1 MFIKK
6 SLEEHKMDTNAAD
19 IYLNKFFDDSRFL
32 EHDKGYDALPQISG
46 DIDDNFCRTFLK
58 KYISFCQGITS
69 ERRDKIR
76 QILTNKKF
84 DPSNCQHTIYLKIK
98 SMIDM
103 CDEKLLPEDK
113 TILHWRTKEV
123 EEPSFSDEKTV
134 NGHSEDKNISEQK
147 IKEADDYSS
156 VPNEETIKKW
166 LAETDFRNPNRLY
179 LYKIAFALELAAYFP
194 HEINEDDDRYKTSMN
209 FLFNKVYNQRYVTR
223 TADELIFVFCLK
235 NGKNYLTAMQML
247 AKYRRICKDIDFS
260 DEVNF
265 QTKSNDTI
273 LFLKNNITKNE
284 DEFIDDLIRLTPL
297 LEDKYSSVF
306 KLMEKFIQ
314 FFSVDHNIITFEEKH
329 KDRDNLCSMDI
340 SPNVT
345 ENIDKRSGKV
355 YLNLGAKVL
364 ISETLRKNLLF
375 LNNRMMISS
384 AFNRQLAPDQNKSLR
399 QIFLNSGLSE
409 DLYQTVKDSSKSSI
423 SAVIGKYSQ
432 DYLPGILSD
441 LIITMNDVYNSDII
455 HRKPINNNEYVYNPT
470 KRRKKKN
477 DNENVHK
484 STNRTY
490 SISHNLI
497 YRNMRSALIT
507 AHFFCYWSDISSE
520 LRAEDYID
528 EINQILTNNYYLPM
542 YSKNNFD
549 CFFILCT
556 KLYQSKN
563 INPIDVYYK
572 FFDYI
577 YSIYHNYNEFF
588 LSSQEFE
595 NYNSLSSCEL
605 LVEPEDTDADIL
617 SYKDKSIKKCL
628 HKIDDPAVQKEILKV
643 IKKI

>member
-58 KYISFCQGITS
+58 KYISFCKCITS

-76 QILTNKKF
+76 QILTSKKF

-98 SMIDM
+98 SMIDT

-123 EEPSFSDEKTV
+123 EETSFSDEKTV
-134 NGHSEDKNISEQK
+134 NEHSEDKNISEQK

-235 NGKNYLTAMQML
+235 KGKNYLTAMQML

-306 KLMEKFIQ
+306 KTMEKFIQ
-314 FFSVDHNIITFEEKH
+314 YFSTNKYKLRNLNPLAE
-329 KDRDNLCSMDI
+329 NLCSGSVKDKINNI
-340 SPNVT
+340 SKNSSYAAKT
-345 ENIDKRSGKV
+345 
-355 YLNLGAKVL
+355 YMNLGSNLL
-364 ISETLRKNLLF
+364 ISEILKKNLLF

-384 AFNRQLAPDQNKSLR
+384 ALNRNLTPAQNEYLQRTFSDLD
-399 QIFLNSGLSE
+399 LSE
-409 DLYQTVKDSSKSSI
+409 NLYQTVKDSAGLCI
-423 SAVIGKYSQ
+423 NAVIEKYSQ
-432 DYLPGILSD
+432 NHLSAILSD
-441 LIITMNDVYNSDII
+441 LIITIDDVYNSDII

-484 STNRTY
+484 STNRTD

-520 LRAEDYID
+520 LSAEDYID

>member
-1 MFIKK
+1 
-6 SLEEHKMDTNAAD
+6 MDTNAAD

-58 KYISFCQGITS
+58 KYISFCKCITS

-76 QILTNKKF
+76 QILTSKKF

-98 SMIDM
+98 SMIDT

-123 EEPSFSDEKTV
+123 EETSFSDEKTV
-134 NGHSEDKNISEQK
+134 NEHSEDKNISEQK

-306 KLMEKFIQ
+306 KTMEKFIQ
-314 FFSVDHNIITFEEKH
+314 YFSTNKYKLRNLNPLAE
-329 KDRDNLCSMDI
+329 NLCSGSVKDKINNI
-340 SPNVT
+340 SKNSSYAAKT
-345 ENIDKRSGKV
+345 
-355 YLNLGAKVL
+355 YMNLGSNLL
-364 ISETLRKNLLF
+364 ISEILKKNLLF

-384 AFNRQLAPDQNKSLR
+384 ALNRNLTPAQNEYLQRTFSDLD
-399 QIFLNSGLSE
+399 LSE
-409 DLYQTVKDSSKSSI
+409 NLYQTVKDSAGLCI
-423 SAVIGKYSQ
+423 NAVIEKYSQ
-432 DYLPGILSD
+432 NHLSAILSD
-441 LIITMNDVYNSDII
+441 LIITIDDVYNSDII

-520 LRAEDYID
+520 LSAEDYID

>member
-1 MFIKK
+1 
-6 SLEEHKMDTNAAD
+6 
-19 IYLNKFFDDSRFL
+19 
-32 EHDKGYDALPQISG
+32 
-46 DIDDNFCRTFLK
+46 
-58 KYISFCQGITS
+58 
-69 ERRDKIR
+69 
-76 QILTNKKF
+76 
-84 DPSNCQHTIYLKIK
+84 
-98 SMIDM
+98 
-103 CDEKLLPEDK
+103 
-113 TILHWRTKEV
+113 
-123 EEPSFSDEKTV
+123 
-134 NGHSEDKNISEQK
+134 
-147 IKEADDYSS
+147 
-156 VPNEETIKKW
+156 
-166 LAETDFRNPNRLY
+166 
-179 LYKIAFALELAAYFP
+179 
-194 HEINEDDDRYKTSMN
+194 
-209 FLFNKVYNQRYVTR
+209 
-223 TADELIFVFCLK
+223 
-235 NGKNYLTAMQML
+235 
-247 AKYRRICKDIDFS
+247 
-260 DEVNF
+260 
-265 QTKSNDTI
+265 
-273 LFLKNNITKNE
+273 
-284 DEFIDDLIRLTPL
+284 
-297 LEDKYSSVF
+297 
-306 KLMEKFIQ
+306 MEKFIQ
-314 FFSVDHNIITFEEKH
+314 FFSVDHNIITFEAKH

-340 SPNVT
+340 SSNVT

-520 LRAEDYID
+520 LSAEDYID

-617 SYKDKSIKKCL
+617 SYKDKSTS
-628 HKIDDPAVQKEILKV
+628 
-643 IKKI
+643 

>member
-1 MFIKK
+1 
-6 SLEEHKMDTNAAD
+6 MDTKAAD

-32 EHDKGYDALPQISG
+32 ERDKDYNALPQISG

-69 ERRDKIR
+69 ERRDKIK
-76 QILTNKKF
+76 QILINKKI
-84 DPSNCQHTIYLKIK
+84 DSSNCQHTIYLKIK
-98 SMIDM
+98 SMIDK
-103 CDEKLLPEDK
+103 CDEQLSQEDK
-113 TILHWRTKEV
+113 DILKWKTKEADDNI
-123 EEPSFSDEKTV
+123 SFSIKESV
-134 NGHSEDKNISEQK
+134 NEQPENKNISKQKTK

-179 LYKIAFALELAAYFP
+179 LYKIAFALGLAAYFP
-194 HEINEDDDRYKTSMN
+194 HEINEDDDKYKTSMN

-247 AKYRRICKDIDFS
+247 AKYKRICKDMDFS
-260 DEVNF
+260 DKVNL
-265 QTKSNDTI
+265 QKKSNDTI

-306 KLMEKFIQ
+306 KTMEKFIQ
-314 FFSVDHNIITFEEKH
+314 YFSDTNKYKLRNLNPLAE
-329 KDRDNLCSMDI
+329 NLCSGSIKDKINNI
-340 SPNVT
+340 SKNSSYAAKT
-345 ENIDKRSGKV
+345 
-355 YLNLGAKVL
+355 YMNLGSNLL
-364 ISETLRKNLLF
+364 ISEILKKNLLF

-384 AFNRQLAPDQNKSLR
+384 AFNRQLTPDQNKSLC
-399 QIFLNSGLSE
+399 QIFLNYGLSE

-432 DYLPGILSD
+432 DYISSILSD

-470 KRRKKKN
+470 KRGKKKN
-477 DNENVHK
+477 DSENAHK

-520 LRAEDYID
+520 LSAEDYID

-542 YSKNNFD
+542 YSKNSFD

-556 KLYQSKN
+556 RLYQSKN

-595 NYNSLSSCEL
+595 NYNSLSSYEL

-617 SYKDKSIKKCL
+617 SYKDKNIKKCL

>member
-58 KYISFCQGITS
+58 KYISFCKCITS

-76 QILTNKKF
+76 QILTSKKF

-98 SMIDM
+98 SMIDT

-123 EEPSFSDEKTV
+123 EETSFSDEKTV
-134 NGHSEDKNISEQK
+134 NEHSEDKNISEQK

-235 NGKNYLTAMQML
+235 KGKNYLTAMQML

-306 KLMEKFIQ
+306 KTMEKFIQ
-314 FFSVDHNIITFEEKH
+314 YFSTNKYKLRNLNPLAE
-329 KDRDNLCSMDI
+329 NLCSGSVKDKINNI
-340 SPNVT
+340 SKNSSYAAKT
-345 ENIDKRSGKV
+345 
-355 YLNLGAKVL
+355 YMNLGSNLL
-364 ISETLRKNLLF
+364 ISEILKKNLLF

-384 AFNRQLAPDQNKSLR
+384 ALNRNLTPAQNEYLQRTFSDLD
-399 QIFLNSGLSE
+399 LSE
-409 DLYQTVKDSSKSSI
+409 NLYQTVKDSAGLCI
-423 SAVIGKYSQ
+423 NAVIEKYSQ
-432 DYLPGILSD
+432 NHLSAILSD
-441 LIITMNDVYNSDII
+441 LIITIDDVYNSDII

-484 STNRTY
+484 STNRTD

-520 LRAEDYID
+520 LSAEDYID

-556 KLYQSKN
+556 KLYPSKN

>member
-1 MFIKK
+1 
-6 SLEEHKMDTNAAD
+6 MDTNAAD

-235 NGKNYLTAMQML
+235 NGKNYLTAMKML
-247 AKYRRICKDIDFS
+247 AKYKRICKDIDFS
-260 DEVNF
+260 DEVNL

-273 LFLKNNITKNE
+273 LFLQNNITKNE
-284 DEFIDDLIRLTPL
+284 KGFIEDLIRLTPL

-306 KLMEKFIQ
+306 KLIEKFIE
-314 FFSVDHNIITFEEKH
+314 FFSGDSKIITFEEKH
-329 KDRDNLCSMDI
+329 KDEDREKLCSMDI

-345 ENIDKRSGKV
+345 ENTDKRSGKV

-364 ISETLRKNLLF
+364 ISETLKRNLLF
-375 LNNRMMISS
+375 LNNRMIISS
-384 AFNRQLAPDQNKSLR
+384 AFNRKLTPDQNEYLQRTFSEL
-399 QIFLNSGLSE
+399 GLSE
-409 DLYQTVKDSSKSSI
+409 SLYQTIKDSAKLSI

-432 DYLPGILSD
+432 DYLSAILDD
-441 LIITMNDVYNSDII
+441 LIITMNDVYNSGII
-455 HRKPINNNEYVYNPT
+455 HRKIKKDGGYEYNLVKNP
-470 KRRKKKN
+470 KG
-477 DNENVHK
+477 
-484 STNRTY
+484 
-490 SISHNLI
+490 ISHNLI
-497 YRNMRSALIT
+497 YRNMRNALIT
-507 AHFFCYWSDISSE
+507 AHFFHYWSDMNAKQSVK
-520 LRAEDYID
+520 DYID

-556 KLYQSKN
+556 KLYPSKN

-577 YSIYHNYNEFF
+577 YSIYHDYNEFF
-588 LSSQEFE
+588 LSSREFK
-595 NYNSLSSCEL
+595 NYKSLSSCEL
-605 LVEPEDTDADIL
+605 LVEPEDTYANIL
-617 SYKDKSIKKCL
+617 SYRDKNIKKCF
-628 HKIDDPAVQKEILKV
+628 HKIDDPDVQKGILKA
-643 IKKI
+643 IHEI

>member
-1 MFIKK
+1 
-6 SLEEHKMDTNAAD
+6 MDTKAAD
-19 IYLNKFFDDSRFL
+19 KYLNKFFDDSRFL
-32 EHDKGYDALPQISG
+32 ERDNTLPQISN
-46 DIDDNFCRTFLK
+46 DIDENFCRTFLQ

-179 LYKIAFALELAAYFP
+179 LYKIAFALGLAAYFP
-194 HEINEDDDRYKTSMN
+194 HEINEDDDKYKTSMN

-284 DEFIDDLIRLTPL
+284 DEFNEDEFIDDLIRLTPL

-306 KLMEKFIQ
+306 KLMEKFIE
-314 FFSVDHNIITFEEKH
+314 FFSVDSKIITFEEKH
-329 KDRDNLCSMDI
+329 KDRDNLCSMDR
-340 SPNVT
+340 
-345 ENIDKRSGKV
+345 KRGGKK
-355 YLNLGAKVL
+355 YLNLGAKIL
-364 ISETLRKNLLF
+364 ISETLKKNLLF
-375 LNNRMMISS
+375 LNNRMIISS
-384 AFNRQLAPDQNKSLR
+384 AFNRNLTPDQNEYLR
-399 QIFLNSGLSE
+399 RTFSEFDLSE
-409 DLYQTVKDSSKSSI
+409 NLYKIIKDSARSSI

-432 DYLPGILSD
+432 DYLSAILDD
-441 LIITMNDVYNSDII
+441 LIITINDVYNFGIV
-455 HRKPINNNEYVYNPT
+455 HRKM
-470 KRRKKKN
+470 KK
-477 DNENVHK
+477 DGG
-484 STNRTY
+484 
-490 SISHNLI
+490 
-497 YRNMRSALIT
+497 
-507 AHFFCYWSDISSE
+507 
-520 LRAEDYID
+520 
-528 EINQILTNNYYLPM
+528 
-542 YSKNNFD
+542 
-549 CFFILCT
+549 
-556 KLYQSKN
+556 
-563 INPIDVYYK
+563 YK
-572 FFDYI
+572 
-577 YSIYHNYNEFF
+577 
-588 LSSQEFE
+588 
-595 NYNSLSSCEL
+595 
-605 LVEPEDTDADIL
+605 
-617 SYKDKSIKKCL
+617 
-628 HKIDDPAVQKEILKV
+628 
-643 IKKI
+643 

>member
-1 MFIKK
+1 
-6 SLEEHKMDTNAAD
+6 MDTNAAD

-58 KYISFCQGITS
+58 KYISFCKCITS

-76 QILTNKKF
+76 QILTSKKF

-98 SMIDM
+98 SMIDT

-123 EEPSFSDEKTV
+123 EETSFSDEKTV
-134 NGHSEDKNISEQK
+134 NEHSEDKNISEQK

-306 KLMEKFIQ
+306 KTMEKFIQ
-314 FFSVDHNIITFEEKH
+314 YFSTNKYKLRNLNPLAE
-329 KDRDNLCSMDI
+329 NLCSGSVKDKINNI
-340 SPNVT
+340 SKNSSYAAKT
-345 ENIDKRSGKV
+345 
-355 YLNLGAKVL
+355 YMNLGSNLL
-364 ISETLRKNLLF
+364 ISEILKKNLLF

-384 AFNRQLAPDQNKSLR
+384 ALNRNLTPAQNEYLQRTFSDLD
-399 QIFLNSGLSE
+399 LSE
-409 DLYQTVKDSSKSSI
+409 NLYQTVKDSAGLCI
-423 SAVIGKYSQ
+423 NAVIEKYSQ
-432 DYLPGILSD
+432 NHLSAILSD
-441 LIITMNDVYNSDII
+441 LIITIDDVYNSDII

-484 STNRTY
+484 STNRTD

-520 LRAEDYID
+520 LSAEDYID